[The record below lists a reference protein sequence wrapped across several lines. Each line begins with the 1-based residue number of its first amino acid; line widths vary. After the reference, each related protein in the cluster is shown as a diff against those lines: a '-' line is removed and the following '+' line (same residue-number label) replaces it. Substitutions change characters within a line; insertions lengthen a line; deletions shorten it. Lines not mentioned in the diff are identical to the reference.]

1 MNTGSRIRL
10 LAASA
15 LLSLAMPVANAATIV
30 YANWGAFTN
39 NATYAAAT
47 VSPQTATLTTDDTV
61 FTATPPTGMGIDAWY
76 VVSHAPSASDIAEG
90 TNSMAAS
97 SFSTTFAPSY
107 TLTLNTKMLVV
118 SSGGNYWLIPA
129 YSWYGYTLAYNANG
143 ASGSA
148 PASASHKYPDAFTLA
163 SASGLTLAGHSFGG
177 WYRNA
182 AGTGTG
188 YPAGQSVSGSTFEAT
203 ENGTITLYAKWTA
216 IVSTVTLDAQ
226 GGSGGTSSVTATY
239 GSAMPSITKPTR
251 TGYTFGGYWTEAN
264 GKGTQYYYASGA
276 SARTWDKTSA
286 TTLYAKWTAKTST
299 VTLDAQGGSGG
310 TSSVTATYDSA
321 LPTVVKPTRT
331 GYTFGGY
338 WTEPNAKGTKY
349 YYSTGKGA
357 LTWDRTSAT
366 TLYAEW
372 RAKTYEFT
380 VDPNGG
386 VYNSSSDP
394 VVKDTPLKFGT
405 STWHSISPATRTGYS
420 FAGWYSAAS
429 GGNRIWDA
437 SGAAEKGAYWSDT
450 HANGGVWQYD
460 AADGTFTTYAHWTA
474 RQYAVTFDLQGGSG
488 GSSSVT
494 ATYDAS
500 LPSVN
505 RPSRTGYTF
514 AGYWTEP
521 NGEGTQ
527 YYDSNGTGTRTWNIA
542 STTTLYAKWS
552 AKVYTFYVDPN
563 GGVYSNSSEPVQKT
577 PNLMYGS
584 TRWWNI
590 SPAQRTGY
598 DFTGWYSS
606 SSGGSQVWDASGNAV
621 KGDYWSDTHDNGGV
635 WRHDAAGGSFT
646 TYAQWSPSSY
656 GLMFDA
662 QGGSGGTSSVT
673 ATYGSNLPSV
683 TVPTRTGYTF
693 AGYWTESG
701 GGGTQYYNAYGNG
714 TKKWDIA
721 SASTL
726 YAKWTQNTYTV
737 TFKYMKGTG
746 SKATSQV
753 ETPGTEAAAAPA
765 ESEVNTYFAHWFV
778 GWDADFSCV
787 VSNMTVNALY
797 TESYFKIRYAPGV
810 GATGEM
816 EDQTIHAGV
825 QTALTAN
832 AFVRGG
838 YSFREWLTSIAGATR
853 TFADE
858 EVVQD
863 LVGGTNVLLTF
874 TAQWDPITYT
884 VSYEPEGGE
893 GLMPATSQSYDV
905 PFQVAANGYER
916 TGYAFASWTNAAG
929 RVYLGGETVSNLT
942 VTAGD
947 VVSFWAVWTANEYS
961 VRYEP
966 NGAQI
971 DAMHNMSDTDAV
983 YDMPFALPANRFVRN
998 GYTFNGWN
1006 TASDG
1011 TGHGFANGETVSNL
1025 ATNQG
1030 EVATLHAQWAA
1041 NGYTVVFDGNG
1052 GGGSITNTVMDC
1064 TYDEAYTL
1072 PQSDLAKDGC
1082 VFSGWGYGSNG
1093 FLADGATF
1101 SNLTNEAGIVVTLRA
1116 VWETTGGDIKEALD
1130 IPASQRESMIVWKSR
1145 GSWEVR
1151 EYDSA
1156 TDEVA
1161 PQRGTSY
1168 MTASSASGISDLSM
1182 VVTNAGTLSFWWTT
1196 TDKRSPRPL
1205 QFEFL
1210 FCYLD
1215 NQPTDASTYGDD
1227 GTWHYVEMDLTNL
1240 EGEHTIVWRLNTG
1253 SDSYTDQ
1260 VAYIDHLTWTP
1271 VGSEPSSE
1279 EPTEADRPVIASAR
1293 MATGDFK
1300 ISLEATGAFRYVLQ
1314 ASDTI
1319 APPEWSDLKSVDA
1332 SAAGETVSFD
1342 GLFDPDRPRRFFRVV
1357 VEASDG
1363 AVE

>member
-1 MNTGSRIRL
+1 MKSSFRL
-10 LAASA
+10 RAFATTA
-15 LLSLAMPVANAATIV
+15 LLSLAMSAANAETTIF
-30 YANWGAFTN
+30 ANQCAFIN
-39 NATYAAAT
+39 NKASGVVT
-47 VSPQTATLTTDDTV
+47 VSPGTATLTSDATI

-76 VVSHAPSASDIAEG
+76 IMSRAPNAPEMDGG
-90 TNSMAAS
+90 TNSIAAS

-107 TLTLNTKMLVV
+107 SLSLNVNTQAV
-118 SSGGNYWLIPA
+118 SSGGSFWLIPA
-129 YSWYGYTLAYNANG
+129 YSWFSYTVAYDANG
-143 ASGSA
+143 ASGTA
-148 PASASHKYPDAFTLA
+148 PASATHSYPDSFALA
-163 SASGLTLAGHSFGG
+163 SANGLSRAGHSFGG

-182 AGTGTG
+182 ACTGTR
-188 YPAGQSVSGSTFEAT
+188 YTAGQSVSGSTFSAT
-203 ENGTITLYAKWTA
+203 ENGTVTLYAKWTA
-216 IVSTVTLDAQ
+216 ISSTVTLDAQ
-226 GGSGGTSSVTATY
+226 SGSGGTSSVTATY
-239 GSAMPSITKPTR
+239 GSAMPSITKPMR

-321 LPTVVKPTRT
+321 LPTVVKPART

-338 WTEPNAKGTKY
+338 WTEPGAKGTKY
-349 YYSTGKGA
+349 YYSTGKSA
-357 LTWDRTSAT
+357 RTWDKTSAT
-366 TLYAEW
+366 TLYAQW
-372 RAKTYEFT
+372 TAKTYEFT

-394 VVKDTPLKFGT
+394 TVKDPALMYGT
-405 STWHSISPATRTGYS
+405 SRWWSVSPATRTGYS
-420 FAGWYSAAS
+420 FTGWYSSAS
-429 GGNRIWDA
+429 GGSQVWDA
-437 SGAAEKGAYWSDT
+437 SGKAVKGTYWSDT
-450 HANGGVWQYD
+450 HDNGGLWQYD

-474 RQYAVTFDLQGGSG
+474 KQYTVTFDLQGGSG

-494 ATYDAS
+494 ATYNSA
-500 LPSVN
+500 LPSIG
-505 RPSRTGYTF
+505 RPTRTGYTF
-514 AGYWTEP
+514 GGYYTEP
-521 NGEGTQ
+521 DGGGVQYYNSSGNGE
-527 YYDSNGTGTRTWNIA
+527 RTWDAA
-542 STTTLYAKWS
+542 SATTLYAKWNP
-552 AKVYTFYVDPN
+552 KVYTFYVDPN
-563 GGVYSNSSEPVQKT
+563 GGTYSGSTEPTQKS

-584 TRWWNI
+584 SRWWSV
-590 SPAQRTGY
+590 SPATRTGY
-598 DFTGWYSS
+598 SFTGWYSS

-635 WRHDAAGGSFT
+635 WIHDASSGSFT
-646 TYAQWSPSSY
+646 TYAQWTPATY

-693 AGYWTESG
+693 AGYWSAPD

-714 TKKWDIA
+714 VKKWDVA
-721 SASTL
+721 SAATL

-737 TFKYMKGTG
+737 TFRYKKGNG
-746 SKATSQV
+746 ANASSQV
-753 ETPGTEAAAAPA
+753 ETPGTEAAAAPD

-797 TESYFKIRYAPGV
+797 TESYFKIRYAPGA

-905 PFQVAANGYER
+905 PFHVAANGYER
-916 TGYAFASWTNAAG
+916 TGYAFASWTNAVG

-961 VRYEP
+961 VHYEP

-983 YDMPFALPANRFVRN
+983 YDTPFALPANRFVRN
-998 GYTFNGWN
+998 GYTFSGWN
-1006 TASDG
+1006 TSSDG
-1011 TGHGFANGETVSNL
+1011 SGSGFANGETVSNL

-1130 IPASQRESMIVWKSR
+1130 IPASQRESMILWKS
-1145 GSWEVR
+1145 GGEWTVR

-1196 TDKRSPRPL
+1196 TDKRNPRPL

-1210 FCYLD
+1210 YCYLD
-1215 NQPTDASTYGDD
+1215 NDSPLATTYGDD
-1227 GTWHYVEMDLTNL
+1227 GEWHRVELDLTDL

-1253 SDSYTDQ
+1253 SDNYTDQ
-1260 VAYIDHLTWTP
+1260 VAYLDHLTWTP
-1271 VGSEPSSE
+1271 VGSEPEAE
-1279 EPTEADRPVIASAR
+1279 EPTEADRPIIATAEMES
-1293 MATGDFK
+1293 GDFT

-1319 APPEWSDLKSVDA
+1319 APPEWSDVKSVDA

-1357 VEASDG
+1357 VDALDG